1 LIIRKRLLQLWACSI
16 DTLRRL
22 SGNAVA
28 LAPDAPLSTSSLG
41 WRGMKIWDLLDMR
54 DVEAAAG
61 TPGLT
66 VVTVEIRRIEDNALK
81 PRATKGNLVTG

>member
-1 LIIRKRLLQLWACSI
+1 
-16 DTLRRL
+16 
-22 SGNAVA
+22 
-28 LAPDAPLSTSSLG
+28 
-41 WRGMKIWDLLDMR
+41 MKIWDLLDMR